1 LAAELECYD
10 NLSDYNSV
18 KSLYDTYVDGGSTA
32 SELSDI
38 QSAQPYDMW
47 ALRAQLLGDSS
58 HLSLE
63 VLKEVANKTD
73 VFTEYVPFDLLA
85 ANPDELKKDTL
96 ISYLENKE
104 EPLPAYMI
112 DILKQLA
119 EGVTYK
125 TVLRQQLSFYKQ
137 DYSRAANEIIR
148 CILNDSVTN
157 YTELRNWLDNLGG
170 ITSDRQIIRSA
181 IGGDR
186 SPENESAFLGDT
198 CLR

>member
-1 LAAELECYD
+1 LAAELEYYD